1 MSALLS
7 DVELSV
13 LTAVIAR
20 GELLTNRDAQRLR
33 GHIEALGEK
42 YAAAVAL
49 AEAQVAHSASVDAS
63 WYTPQAKQERLLR
76 SNREDA
82 LANYRATR

>member
-20 GELLTNRDAQRLR
+20 GELLTNGDAQRLR

-42 YAAAVAL
+42 YAAAMAVVNAAIDL
-49 AEAQVAHSASVDAS
+49 DSITAGTSFQRPRVIRLE
-63 WYTPQAKQERLLR
+63 QAIG
-76 SNREDA
+76 A
-82 LANYRATR
+82 YRDVVGR